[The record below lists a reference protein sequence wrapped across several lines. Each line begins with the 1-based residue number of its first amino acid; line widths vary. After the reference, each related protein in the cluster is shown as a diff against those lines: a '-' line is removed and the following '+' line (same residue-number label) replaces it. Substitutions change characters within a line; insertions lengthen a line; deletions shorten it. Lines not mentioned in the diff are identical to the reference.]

1 MDYIK
6 ISLIGLIAVIVYYL
20 ALQWS
25 GLPNEEIKLE
35 VTENETITLNEEVFK
50 DSKDSLSAL
59 DAAPPQVVES
69 GESITAEVTP
79 SRRFSLDNDV
89 LRIEIDSL
97 TGRYVAANL
106 IPIKTEKG
114 SDESLSIFGSRQIDT
129 EDGCPVYLGA
139 VQTNRGCVGNYFASS
154 GFYSPGLG
162 YLNPKFSSLEKMS
175 LGDGGV
181 IYILSGE
188 NEDLLFTRRVLM
200 RPGLFSLE
208 VEDIVG
214 LKVGS
219 EPTNVVPYA
228 RILRDG
234 YRPPGRFLDF
244 DSYTYLGPVF
254 STERD
259 SFGKLDFSDLSENS
273 FEEESLGGWL
283 ALAQRYFVSS
293 WVPQQDER
301 HKYQARKVSSGAYSI
316 ALTSQNR
323 LLLDTEPASYKNTLY
338 VGPKISDNLNP
349 LHPDLGLVVDYGFL
363 WWLSEPI
370 HKLMAWGF
378 SFLGNWGLAIL
389 FATIVLKA
397 ILWPLSAAGYRSA
410 ARMRAVAPE
419 MSELQQKY
427 ANDKQKLGQEMMAF
441 YKKKGVSPLGGC
453 LPMLLQMPFFLA
465 FYWVLLDMVELR
477 HAPFMFWITDLSS
490 YDPFFVLPILNAGLM
505 YYSQKMM
512 PVTPSND
519 PTQQQMQSAMKF
531 MPLMIAAM
539 FSIFPA
545 GFVLYFTVQSLITV
559 IQQAL
564 SFRKAG
570 ISLKSV

>member
-69 GESITAEVTP
+69 GESITAEVTS

-89 LRIEIDSL
+89 LKIEIDSL

-139 VQTNRGCVGNYFASS
+139 AQTNRGCVGNYFASS

-283 ALAQRYFVSS
+283 ALAQRYLVSS

>member
-6 ISLIGLIAVIVYYL
+6 VFLLGLIAVIAYYL
-20 ALQWS
+20 ILQWS
-25 GLPNEEIKLE
+25 NLPEDDVVFEPVK
-35 VTENETITLNEEVFK
+35 ETSKTTKEGRLN
-50 DSKDSLSAL
+50 DSKDLLTAL
-59 DAAPPQVVES
+59 DTTPLKAAES
-69 GESITAEVTP
+69 EEPTNIDVASSRLFSIN
-79 SRRFSLDNDV
+79 NDV
-89 LRIEIDSL
+89 LRVEIDSL
-97 TGRYVAANL
+97 TGRYITADL
-106 IPIKTEKG
+106 IQIKTEKG
-114 SDESLSIFGSRQIDT
+114 SDEALSVFGTRQIDT
-129 EDGCPVYLGA
+129 EEGCPVFLGA
-139 VQTNRGCVGNYFASS
+139 AQTSRGCAGTYFASS

-162 YLNPKFSSLEKMS
+162 YLNPRFSSLEKMAI
-175 LGDGGV
+175 GDGSV

-188 NEDLLFTRRVLM
+188 NEDLLFTRRILM
-200 RPGLFSLE
+200 RPSQFSLE

-214 LKVGS
+214 LKGGT

-254 STERD
+254 STEND
-259 SFGKLDFSDLSENS
+259 SFRKLDFADLVDNG

-293 WVPQQDER
+293 WVPQQGER
-301 HKYQARKVSSGAYSI
+301 HKFQARRVSSGAYSI

-323 LLLDTEPASYKNTLY
+323 LLLASEPASYKNTLY
-338 VGPKISDNLNP
+338 VGPKISDNLTK

-378 SFLGNWGLAIL
+378 GFLGNWGLAIL

-397 ILWPLSAAGYRSA
+397 LLWPLSAAGYRSA
-410 ARMRAVAPE
+410 AKMRAVAPK

-427 ANDKQKLGQEMMAF
+427 ASDKQKLGQEMMAF
-441 YKKKGVSPLGGC
+441 YKKEGVNPLGGC
-453 LPMLLQMPFFLA
+453 LPMFLQMPFFLA

>member
-6 ISLIGLIAVIVYYL
+6 VFLLGLIAVIAYYL
-20 ALQWS
+20 ILQWS
-25 GLPNEEIKLE
+25 NLPEDDVVFEPVK
-35 VTENETITLNEEVFK
+35 ETSKTTKEGRLN
-50 DSKDSLSAL
+50 DSKDLLTAL
-59 DAAPPQVVES
+59 DTTPLKAAES
-69 GESITAEVTP
+69 EEPTNIDVASSRLFSIN
-79 SRRFSLDNDV
+79 NDV
-89 LRIEIDSL
+89 LRVEIDSL
-97 TGRYVAANL
+97 TGRYIAADL
-106 IPIKTEKG
+106 IQIKTEKG
-114 SDESLSIFGSRQIDT
+114 SDEALSVFGTRQIDT
-129 EDGCPVYLGA
+129 EEGCPVFLGA
-139 VQTNRGCVGNYFASS
+139 AQTSRGCTGTYFASS

-162 YLNPKFSSLEKMS
+162 YLNPKFSSLEKMAM
-175 LGDGGV
+175 GDGSV

-188 NEDLLFTRRVLM
+188 NEDLLFTRRILM
-200 RPGLFSLE
+200 RPSQFSLE

-214 LKVGS
+214 LKGGT

-254 STERD
+254 STEND
-259 SFGKLDFSDLSENS
+259 SFRKLDFGDLRESG

-293 WVPQQDER
+293 WVPQQEER
-301 HKYQARKVSSGAYSI
+301 HKYQARKLSSGPNPGAYDLAI
-316 ALTSQNR
+316 TSY
-323 LLLDTEPASYKNTLY
+323 S
-338 VGPKISDNLNP
+338 
-349 LHPDLGLVVDYGFL
+349 
-363 WWLSEPI
+363 SEPI

-378 SFLGNWGLAIL
+378 GFLGNWGLAIL

-397 ILWPLSAAGYRSA
+397 LLWPLSAAGYRSA
-410 ARMRAVAPE
+410 AKMRAVAPK

-427 ANDKQKLGQEMMAF
+427 ASDKQKLGQEMMAF
-441 YKKKGVSPLGGC
+441 YKKEGVNPLGGC
-453 LPMLLQMPFFLA
+453 LPMFLQMPFFLA

-490 YDPFFVLPILNAGLM
+490 YDPYFVLPILNAGLM